1 MGKKKLAKTALSA
14 ALGGSMILGN
24 AASVYAWTTSDEV
37 SDREKASAAISLE
50 AAGEGMVL
58 LENNGTLPVKRKVRK
73 SLFTEAEHWQRSKEE
88 SVPVM

>member
-14 ALGGSMILGN
+14 ALVGSMILGN

-58 LENNGTLPVKRKVRK
+58 LENNGTLPVKRRCE
-73 SLFTEAEHWQRSKEE
+73 SRCLRRRSTGNDQRRNRFR
-88 SVPVM
+88 

>member
-14 ALGGSMILGN
+14 ALVGSMILGN

-37 SDREKASAAISLE
+37 SDRAISLE

-58 LENNGTLPVKRKVRK
+58 LENNGTLPVKKGAKVVVYGGG
-73 SLFTEAEHWQRSKEE
+73 HWQRSKEE
-88 SVPVM
+88 PVPVM

>member
-14 ALGGSMILGN
+14 ALVGSMILGN

-58 LENNGTLPVKRKVRK
+58 LENNGTLPVKKGAKVVVYGGG
-73 SLFTEAEHWQRSKEE
+73 HWQRSKEE
-88 SVPVM
+88 PVPVM